1 MSSTNA
7 PENSV
12 STVDT
17 AFDILEI
24 LLARNG
30 ASLTEIANE
39 VGLAKSTVHRH
50 LQTLHRRKYVVRED
64 NNYYLSSRFLEFG
77 KYAQNRK
84 KGYRMAKEKVKELA
98 TETEERAQ
106 FLIEEHGQAV
116 YIHRETGN
124 HAVQTD
130 PGLGKC
136 IPLYATSAGKAI
148 LTHLPDER
156 VEEIFDQN
164 GLVAMTKHTKI
175 NRKELFEEFER
186 IRERGYS
193 VNKQENVEGLH
204 AIGTPVRDRA
214 GDILGAL
221 SVSGPTHRMNGE
233 WFEEELPNL
242 LLGTA
247 NELELNIAHS

>member
-1 MSSTNA
+1 MTSTNA
-7 PENSV
+7 PENPV

-17 AFDILEI
+17 TFDILEI

-30 ASLTEIANE
+30 ASLTELARE
-39 VGLAKSTVHRH
+39 LGLAKSTVHRH
-50 LQTLHRRKYVVRED
+50 LQTLHHRKYVVRE
-64 NNYYLSSRFLEFG
+64 NNSYYVSFRFLEFG
-77 KYAQNRK
+77 KHTQNRK
-84 KGYRMAKEKVKELA
+84 KGYQMAKEKVEELA
-98 TETEERAQ
+98 IETDERAQ
-106 FLIEEHGQAV
+106 FIIEEHGQAV
-116 YIHRETGN
+116 YVHRETGS

-130 PGLGKC
+130 PGIGKR

-164 GLVAMTKHTKI
+164 GLLAMTEHTKTD
-175 NRKELFEEFER
+175 REKLFEEFER

-204 AIGTPVRDRA
+204 AIGTPVRDGT

>member
-1 MSSTNA
+1 MTSTNA

-17 AFDILEI
+17 TFDILEI
-24 LLARNG
+24 LLACNG
-30 ASLTEIANE
+30 ASLTELARE
-39 VGLAKSTVHRH
+39 LDLAKSTVHRH
-50 LQTLHRRKYVVRED
+50 LQTLHHRKYVVRED
-64 NNYYLSSRFLEFG
+64 NNYHVSFRFLEFG
-77 KYAQNRK
+77 KHTQNRK
-84 KGYRMAKEKVKELA
+84 KGYHMAKEKVEELA
-98 TETEERAQ
+98 IETDERAQ
-106 FLIEEHGQAV
+106 FIIEEHGQAV
-116 YIHRETGN
+116 YVHREMGS

-130 PGLGKC
+130 PGIGKR

-156 VEEIFDQN
+156 VEEIFEQN
-164 GLVAMTKHTKI
+164 GLLAMTEHTKTD
-175 NRKELFEEFER
+175 REELFEEFEH

-204 AIGTPVRDRA
+204 AIGAPVRDGK

-233 WFEEELPNL
+233 WFKEELPNL